1 MKDMNDKNSP
11 YYIRKK
17 IEIGVVAMEVSN
29 KSVKIFIVVI
39 LSIYMYGA
47 ICLKYVSGAKSLNV
61 ALSYTFWSDAEAFQN
76 KIGFDPYYLC
86 LAFFGFFSIYFSFGN
101 IENSKW
107 LQIITMILRFLV
119 TTLMI
124 FGSVYYIAKDGVNEA
139 PVFDFKN

>member
-1 MKDMNDKNSP
+1 MNDKNSP

-76 KIGFDPYYLC
+76 KIGFDPY
-86 LAFFGFFSIYFSFGN
+86 
-101 IENSKW
+101 
-107 LQIITMILRFLV
+107 
-119 TTLMI
+119 
-124 FGSVYYIAKDGVNEA
+124 
-139 PVFDFKN
+139 